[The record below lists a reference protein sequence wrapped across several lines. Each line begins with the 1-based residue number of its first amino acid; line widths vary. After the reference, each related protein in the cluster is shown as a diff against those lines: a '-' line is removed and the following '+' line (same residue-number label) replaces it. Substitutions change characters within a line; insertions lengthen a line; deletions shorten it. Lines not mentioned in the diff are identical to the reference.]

1 MGILSAI
8 IRDNKFEPE
17 DVPKFE
23 AKLFFEGAKRRQYWE
38 RFGVLLF
45 LAAVIATMGVIGD
58 STATVIAIAILI
70 VTVPLAITGAR
81 IATHAIEQQQTKALT
96 TAWVGGTSFN
106 IQDLKIDFLT
116 EKINIS
122 ISGSGEPPPLAELG
136 PQLEKVFRQPVEIKL
151 NIIPAN
157 EKQYPVPVSE
167 NNSED

>member
-1 MGILSAI
+1 LALLGLAHASTVEI
-8 IRDNKFEPE
+8 K
-17 DVPKFE
+17 
-23 AKLFFEGAKRRQYWE
+23 GAARRNAY
-38 RFGVLLF
+38 
-45 LAAVIATMGVIGD
+45 I
-58 STATVIAIAILI
+58 VIAIAILI

-81 IATHAIEQQQTKALT
+81 IATQAIEQQQTKALT
-96 TAWVGGTSFN
+96 TAWVGGTAF
-106 IQDLKIDFLT
+106 ILQDLKVDFLT

-122 ISGSGEPPPLAELG
+122 ISGSGEPPSLAELG